1 VLKFDGDIL
10 RAKEIGG
17 CPEDAGEFASL
28 NSVAVVVGDPDLENA
43 GLFGM
48 ALAATIEEGL

>member
-1 VLKFDGDIL
+1 MLKFDGDIL

-17 CPEDAGEFASL
+17 CLEDAGEFASL
-28 NSVAVVVGDPDLENA
+28 DSVNEVVGDPDLENA

-48 ALAATIEEGL
+48 AFAATIEEGL